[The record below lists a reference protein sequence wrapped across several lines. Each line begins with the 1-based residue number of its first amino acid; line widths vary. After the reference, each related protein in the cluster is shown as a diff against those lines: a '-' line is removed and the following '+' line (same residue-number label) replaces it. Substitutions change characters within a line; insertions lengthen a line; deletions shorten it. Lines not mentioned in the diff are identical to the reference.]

1 MGLFDSAGIVFQ
13 FRLETLQLFDL
24 SEVYL
29 RVDFRFTIS
38 GYTRLDLRSKIF
50 DLGFDI

>member
-29 RVDFRFTIS
+29 MVNFRFTI
-38 GYTRLDLRSKIF
+38 LDLRYWIYEVRFTK
-50 DLGFDI
+50 